1 MPIEKTFTIDSRHPS
16 LPGHFP
22 GNHIVPGVVILE
34 GVLAQIGQSLD
45 EPLVLSHVP
54 SVKFHSPLRPDELLR
69 LTIDILPGH
78 SVSFSCQVDS
88 RLIVSGQFI
97 FQPDFHISP
106 SPL

>member
-1 MPIEKTFTIDSRHPS
+1 MAIEKSLIIDSSHPS

-22 GNHIVPGVVILE
+22 GSPIVPGVVILE
-34 GVLAQIGQSLD
+34 EVLDLIGQSLD
-45 EPLVLSHVP
+45 EPLMLCYVP

-69 LTIDILPGH
+69 LTFDILPGH
-78 SVSFSCQVDS
+78 SVSFSCQIDS